1 MNTQNQIINNSMKIT
16 DIKTKV
22 VIIGRVF
29 SNYRKPIY
37 DILSEKY
44 SFSFLHSKN
53 KSGINQ
59 VITPYSVKI
68 KSFNFSTKET
78 GTYLFV
84 TNYLEKIKPHVVIHE
99 FAIGILSMFRTY
111 SKCKLLN
118 IKFILYS
125 HGYDRKK
132 GFTPGKSWLDKIR
145 LFYIKKA
152 DAIIVYGQFDRRV
165 LGNYID
171 INKIFVAQN
180 TLSTNHLSSIKN
192 SLMEEG
198 KGNVKKRL
206 GFDKQYNLVFIGRL
220 LDDKKPDLV
229 IDALE
234 QLLNT
239 FHLDIALHYVGGG
252 NEYSFL
258 KEKTKRLGLQN
269 NVIFHGAIHDET
281 KTGEI
286 LFASDMMVM
295 PGYLGLSVN
304 HAFCF
309 DCPVMS
315 FEQQKNGP
323 FHSPEVEYVIN
334 NETGF
339 LLKEHSTESMAY
351 ALNNYFVNLTLQ
363 ITIKENIQKMVFEVF
378 PIEKMVKGFDDAIS
392 YVLSK

>member
-1 MNTQNQIINNSMKIT
+1 MKLSAA
-16 DIKTKV
+16 KTKV
-22 VIIGRVF
+22 VMISRVF
-29 SNYRKPIY
+29 SAYRKPIY
-37 DILSEKY
+37 DILSKKY

-53 KSGINQ
+53 QSGINQ
-59 VITPYSVKI
+59 VITPYSIKI
-68 KSFNFSTKET
+68 KSFDFSAKET
-78 GTYLFV
+78 GTYLFI
-84 TNYLEKIKPHVVIHE
+84 TNSLERIKPHVVIHE

-111 SKCKLLN
+111 LKCKLLN

-132 GFTPGKSWLDKIR
+132 GFNPQYSWFDKIR
-145 LFYIKKA
+145 LFYLKKA
-152 DAIIVYGQFDRRV
+152 DAIIVYGQFDKGV
-165 LGNYID
+165 LGKYINT
-171 INKIFVAQN
+171 NKIFIAQN
-180 TLSTNHLSSIKN
+180 TLDTHHLL
-192 SLMEEG
+192 SLRNKLVEEG
-198 KGNVKKRL
+198 KENVKERL

-220 LDDKKPDLV
+220 LSDKKPDLV
-229 IDALE
+229 IDALG
-234 QLLNT
+234 QLIHKYKLNI
-239 FHLDIALHYVGGG
+239 DLHYVGDGPKDA
-252 NEYSFL
+252 NL
-258 KEKTKRLGLQN
+258 KEKVETLGLTN

-315 FEQQKNGP
+315 FEQHENGP

-339 LLKEHSTESMAY
+339 LLQEHSAESLAF
-351 ALNNYFVNLTLQ
+351 ALNGYLVNPTLQ
-363 ITIKENIQKMVFEVF
+363 LTIKENIKQMVSEVF
-378 PIEKMVKGFDDAIS
+378 PIEKMVKGFDDAVS

>member
-1 MNTQNQIINNSMKIT
+1 MKLT

-29 SNYRKPIY
+29 SAYRKPIY

-44 SFSFLHSKN
+44 SFNFLHSQN

-68 KSFNFSTKET
+68 KSFNFSNKET
-78 GTYLFV
+78 GTYLFI
-84 TNYLEKIKPHVVIHE
+84 TNYLETIKPQVVIHE

-111 SKCKLLN
+111 LKCKLLD

-132 GFTPGKSWLDKIR
+132 GFNPQNSWFDKIR
-145 LFYIKKA
+145 LYYLKKA
-152 DAIIVYGQFDRRV
+152 DAIIVYGQFDKCV
-165 LGNYID
+165 LGNYINID
-171 INKIFVAQN
+171 KIFVAQN
-180 TLSTNHLSSIKN
+180 TLDTHGLLSVKN
-192 SLMEEG
+192 KLIEEG
-198 KGNVKKRL
+198 KETVKKRL
-206 GFDKQYNLVFIGRL
+206 RFDKQYNLVFIGRL
-220 LDDKKPDLV
+220 LADKKPDLV
-229 IDALE
+229 IDVLE

-239 FHLDIALHYVGGG
+239 YHLDVALHYVGGG
-252 NEYSFL
+252 NEYTHL
-258 KEKTKRLGLQN
+258 KEKVERLGLAN
-269 NVIFHGAIHDET
+269 SVVFHGAKHDDA

-286 LFASDMMVM
+286 LFACDMMVM

-309 DCPVMS
+309 ECPVMS

-323 FHSPEVEYVIN
+323 FHSPEVEYVVN
-334 NETGF
+334 NKTGY
-339 LLKEHSTESMAY
+339 LLEEHSAESLAHT
-351 ALNNYFVNLTLQ
+351 LNSYLINPTLQ
-363 ITIKENIQKMVFEVF
+363 ITIKENIQKMVSEVF